1 MNTLLQNLRAK
12 ARAFA
17 RDDAGVNLIE
27 FAFAA
32 PFLLALLLG
41 TSSFL
46 ESENA
51 STTVGKATSTVS
63 DLISQAPAV
72 DQNAVK
78 DAFAAARYMTP
89 SKSKMLIY
97 VAGIQLSET
106 DGPVVLWAV
115 ANDKDMDGLNMPE
128 VGSIY
133 DRMPD
138 DLKDKNNNSFVVVTH
153 GYMEYEPLFGAR
165 YLPGGDKIAKYSYTN
180 YFVPRVSITTLCDA
194 CEQDF
199 SEDD

>member
-1 MNTLLQNLRAK
+1 MTRFLHDLNDK
-12 ARAFA
+12 FRAFA
-17 RDDAGVNLIE
+17 KDESGVNLVE

-41 TSSFL
+41 TSSVL
-46 ESENA
+46 NTENA

-78 DAFAAARYMTP
+78 DAFAAADYMVP
-89 SKSKMLIY
+89 SSAKLLLY
-97 VAGIQLSET
+97 VAGIQLSEST
-106 DGPVVLWAV
+106 GPVVLWAV
-115 ANDKDMDGLNMPE
+115 TNREDMKGLDVPS
-128 VGSIY
+128 VGQVY

-138 DLKDKNNNSFVVVTH
+138 DLKNRNNNSFVVVTH
-153 GYMEYEPLFGAR
+153 GYMEYATLFGSD
-165 YLPGGDKIAKYSYTN
+165 YLPGGEDKAKFNYTN

-194 CEQDF
+194 CAQDF
-199 SEDD
+199 D